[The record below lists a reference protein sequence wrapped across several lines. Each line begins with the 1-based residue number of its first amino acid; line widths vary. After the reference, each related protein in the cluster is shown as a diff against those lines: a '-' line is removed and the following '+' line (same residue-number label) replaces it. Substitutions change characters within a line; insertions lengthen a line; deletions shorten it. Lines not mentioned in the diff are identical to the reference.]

1 MNLSQ
6 NCLRCKHYMRCK
18 DPAKSIIYTCDR
30 WDTNQQAL
38 QQEAAILSDLTEQPF
53 AVHGVEQKLALPS
66 EPGALY
72 GGVNAH
78 ELIKSI
84 IKDKRIVSPD
94 IRIPEGDFQ
103 KAPNFYKWCVSDKF
117 LNQKPFVMQA
127 LIATK
132 LFAEYCPDCSDTEWM
147 EHGAKVDDSLGRF
160 ERKVALLEH
169 GECPHCGTNRL
180 KLYKQKKLSLYIE
193 LALNAG
199 QRCVTADTLVL
210 TEDGIVEIGDYVGN
224 RPYGFSDLGVK
235 FHTGDTGLQTATR
248 FYRARAEHCIRLET
262 KAGFSITGTKDHPVM
277 TLDGFKRLGV
287 VSTHEYVR
295 VYYGQQ
301 VFGNKSVIL
310 RDITEKTNLQYD
322 QWRAMLTPIARS
334 NTVKPRRKPGL
345 GKHNIY
351 ELNEAL
357 ARVLGYWVAEG
368 RYRGIANDDPMVL
381 SDVYSTLDSMFGD
394 VIHLERRGVSF
405 TNKYVQMWLGNLM
418 SVDIYGKSARK
429 EVPRCILQASKAVQT
444 AFLSALFEGD
454 GSARDKREGST
465 KYGVSYG
472 SISKKLVDQL
482 SVMLLNLGIPHRR
495 RVKKTWATNGSAKQ
509 VEKDCYCL
517 AIRGPA
523 LEVFEREIGF
533 RSERKK
539 AKLASAVEFVQ
550 NRTNIVPCDYE
561 KLPVPM
567 SDQFLIAMDE
577 VQAQLNQLP
586 NRGVTGSCFG
596 LASIFPGHRAFLRAG
611 RQRTVTKDDVQ
622 RFVPTL
628 LSGEFEFNEVLTGKL
643 RGFLEFADSSY
654 YYDKVSSIGQTKEKL
669 ETFDVTVP
677 GRHRFLSNGLLSH
690 NSGKS
695 ALLGMMFTYMTHRLL
710 KLERPNE
717 VYGLLSSTVLQATFV
732 ALTFAQAKD
741 TLYDPFYGNVLSSP
755 WFQEYHEMLN
765 SIERR
770 HGENELYNLK
780 DTFVHYRHRRLMIYP
795 AGPDKRILRGRTRFG
810 AAIDELG
817 WFPNDADAKKNVKM
831 NADEVYTA
839 LDNSLATVAGAARSM
854 IKRGFFDVPPSY
866 FLNISSP
873 SSVRDK
879 ICELVRKAMGSRYTL
894 GLQRSTWEMNPTLPK
909 KCSFIKKKF
918 KDNPVDAMRDFG
930 AQPPLTNSP
939 FLSNHDSLAACF
951 GRSNYIKIAIKFHK
965 LTNGSKEIYGEL
977 VDIRPSGRPE
987 ALALDAGYSFNSF
1000 AFALGYLDDAN
1011 NPVIS
1016 VVGEVAPMPGMP
1028 LNYTFMY
1035 RALIAQLC
1043 AKRNIVMCAADRWN
1057 SLKIL
1062 SDLEVDFGVAKKQYS
1077 LKYQDMQLFKS
1088 YVTDGQILVPKPKRS
1103 IAEILA
1109 YNQGDYP
1116 ECFKDK
1122 PEEHQVLQLLT
1133 VQDTGSAVIKGD
1145 RLTDDIVRAEMLCFS
1160 QLIDPDNAEL
1170 LHKPVKEQIM
1180 RIDISKM
1187 AVLRGYSGGGGGA
1200 SSGGGGGQ
1208 SNIGF
1213 IRQKG

>member
-132 LFAEYCPDCSDTEWM
+132 LFAEFCPDCSDMEWM
-147 EHGAKVDDSLGRF
+147 EHGVKVDDSLGRF

-180 KLYKQKKLSLYIE
+180 KLYKQKKLPLYIE

-199 QRCVTADTLVL
+199 QR
-210 TEDGIVEIGDYVGN
+210 
-224 RPYGFSDLGVK
+224 
-235 FHTGDTGLQTATR
+235 
-248 FYRARAEHCIRLET
+248 
-262 KAGFSITGTKDHPVM
+262 
-277 TLDGFKRLGV
+277 
-287 VSTHEYVR
+287 
-295 VYYGQQ
+295 
-301 VFGNKSVIL
+301 
-310 RDITEKTNLQYD
+310 
-322 QWRAMLTPIARS
+322 
-334 NTVKPRRKPGL
+334 
-345 GKHNIY
+345 
-351 ELNEAL
+351 
-357 ARVLGYWVAEG
+357 
-368 RYRGIANDDPMVL
+368 
-381 SDVYSTLDSMFGD
+381 
-394 VIHLERRGVSF
+394 
-405 TNKYVQMWLGNLM
+405 
-418 SVDIYGKSARK
+418 
-429 EVPRCILQASKAVQT
+429 
-444 AFLSALFEGD
+444 
-454 GSARDKREGST
+454 
-465 KYGVSYG
+465 
-472 SISKKLVDQL
+472 
-482 SVMLLNLGIPHRR
+482 
-495 RVKKTWATNGSAKQ
+495 
-509 VEKDCYCL
+509 
-517 AIRGPA
+517 
-523 LEVFEREIGF
+523 
-533 RSERKK
+533 
-539 AKLASAVEFVQ
+539 
-550 NRTNIVPCDYE
+550 
-561 KLPVPM
+561 
-567 SDQFLIAMDE
+567 
-577 VQAQLNQLP
+577 
-586 NRGVTGSCFG
+586 
-596 LASIFPGHRAFLRAG
+596 
-611 RQRTVTKDDVQ
+611 
-622 RFVPTL
+622 
-628 LSGEFEFNEVLTGKL
+628 
-643 RGFLEFADSSY
+643 
-654 YYDKVSSIGQTKEKL
+654 
-669 ETFDVTVP
+669 
-677 GRHRFLSNGLLSH
+677 
-690 NSGKS
+690 SGKS
-695 ALLGMMFTYMTHRLL
+695 AALGMMFTYMTHRLL

-1016 VVGEVAPMPGMP
+1016 VVGEVAPLPGMP

-1088 YVTDGQILVPKPKRS
+1088 YVTDGQILVPKPKRP